1 MRVSIVSII
10 LAGGMLALGACAT
23 ADSTPMTLAELADKC
38 QRTGVVP
45 TGRQTGDAR
54 QDYRCRSIQAT
65 TYGHGSQ
72 NSAERASARDKI
84 LRSGG

>member
-10 LAGGMLALGACAT
+10 LAGGVLALGACAT

-54 QDYRCRSIQAT
+54 HDYRCQSANAIGYGEGARSD
-65 TYGHGSQ
+65 G
-72 NSAERASARDKI
+72 RAAAGREKV
-84 LRSGG
+84 LRQGG

>member
-54 QDYRCRSIQAT
+54 HDYRCQSANAIGYGEGARSD
-65 TYGHGSQ
+65 G
-72 NSAERASARDKI
+72 RAAAARDRI
-84 LRSGG
+84 LRQGG